1 MQLQGPLFAVVTPFG
16 ADGAVDVGALREV
29 LGFLTDRGV
38 RTIIANGTTGEF
50 PSLSARERET
60 VLRICRAHFAGQI
73 VANVSACAVG
83 QVREHA
89 SAAAD
94 LSDAFLL
101 LPPFYYAASPAEG
114 LVRFFEACL
123 VDARRPALLYNF
135 PRHTQNPIS
144 AATYARV
151 ASACGAVLGIKETTG
166 DLETGRE
173 KKEAV
178 TRGQVFLGGDGLA
191 LRALEAGLDGSAT
204 GAGNPIPEVL
214 VQIEAAFRQGE
225 AARAGRIQAEGN
237 WWVEFRK
244 TLDAGDIVVAKA
256 ALRHRLPGFPVAVR
270 PPLIAADEAMG
281 ERIARA
287 FEEWRARSRD
297 IEWKA

>member
-1 MQLQGPLFAVVTPFG
+1 MQLHGPIFAVVTPFG
-16 ADGAVDVGALREV
+16 ADGAVDAGALREA
-29 LGFLTDRGV
+29 LGFLADRGV

-60 VLRICRAHFAGQI
+60 VLRTCRAHFAGQI
-73 VANVSACAVG
+73 VANISACAVE
-83 QVREHA
+83 QVREHSA
-89 SAAAD
+89 AAAD
-94 LSDAFLL
+94 LCDAFLL

-123 VDARRPALLYNF
+123 GDARRPTLLYNF

-173 KKEAV
+173 KKGAV
-178 TRGQVFLGGDGLA
+178 GSGQVFLGGDGLA

-214 VQIEAAFRQGE
+214 VQIETTFRQGDT
-225 AARAGRIQAEGN
+225 ARADRIQRAGN
-237 WWVEFRK
+237 WWVDFRK
-244 TLDAGDIVVAKA
+244 TVDAGDIVVAKA

-270 PPLIAADEAMG
+270 PPLIEADAAMC

-287 FEEWRARSRD
+287 FEEWRAGSQD
-297 IEWKA
+297 IDWMV